1 MPKIRALY
9 ELSNIFDE
17 NFQMKRILGIGNAL
31 VDIMTLI
38 EGDFILQEFK
48 LPKGSM
54 QLVDLETSRG
64 IKSAT
69 AIFPRTYTSGGSAA
83 NTIHGLAM
91 LGADTGFIG
100 SIGRDDTGD
109 FFENDMKNA
118 GVSTLLIRRNTP
130 TGTAVALITRDTERT
145 FATHLGAATELS
157 AEDFNPELFEGF
169 DILYLEGYLITD
181 FQVIETACRLARDN
195 KMLVALDL
203 SSYNVVEGF
212 KDQFKEIIEKYVDI
226 LFANELEAKAFTGL
240 DPEKALTPL
249 SEMVEIVI
257 LKVGSAGSWIK
268 CREESIR
275 INAFPVNCLD
285 TTGAGDL
292 YAAGFL
298 YGFSMGLGLEKCGS
312 LGSLL
317 AGRVIETVGA
327 RMDREK
333 FTEIKH
339 EILTI
344 LEDKLDI

>member
-1 MPKIRALY
+1 
-9 ELSNIFDE
+9 
-17 NFQMKRILGIGNAL
+17 
-31 VDIMTLI
+31 MTLI
-38 EGDFILQEFK
+38 EGDYILQEFN

-69 AIFPRTYTSGGSAA
+69 AIFPRTFTSGGSAA

-109 FFENDMKNA
+109 FFENDMKKA
-118 GVSTLLIRRNTP
+118 GVSTHLIRRNTP

-181 FQVIETACRLARDN
+181 FRVIETACRLARDN

-212 KDQFKEIIEKYVDI
+212 LDQFKSIIENYVDI

-240 DPEKALTPL
+240 DPEKALTLL

-275 INAFPVNCLD
+275 INAFPVNCLG

-333 FTEIKH
+333 FTEIKN
-339 EILTI
+339 EIITI
-344 LEDKLDI
+344 LENK

>member
-1 MPKIRALY
+1 
-9 ELSNIFDE
+9 
-17 NFQMKRILGIGNAL
+17 
-31 VDIMTLI
+31 
-38 EGDFILQEFK
+38 

-54 QLVDLETSRG
+54 QLVEEEKSSM
-64 IKSAT
+64 IKSGT
-69 AIFPRTYTSGGSAA
+69 EFLNRSLTSGGSAA

-91 LGADTGFIG
+91 LGVNTGFIG
-100 SIGRDDTGD
+100 SIGNDDLGV
-109 FFENDMKNA
+109 FFENDMKSA
-118 GVSTLLIRRNTP
+118 GIKTMLTRRNTV
-130 TGTAVALITRDTERT
+130 TGTAVALISPDSERT
-145 FATHLGAATELS
+145 FATHLGAAVELN
-157 AEDFNPELFEGF
+157 ADDLQPDNFNGY

-333 FTEIKH
+333 FTEIKN
-339 EILTI
+339 EIITI
-344 LEDKLDI
+344 LENK